1 MCIVPVQGD
10 CGFGCQVAED
20 PGAGERDTN
29 HRLRYCGETEVVFTL
44 GDARSFSGL
53 TSTFPPLGSMLNFD
67 ADVNKTTARH
77 QCENCFK
84 RKYETTQNVLALCL
98 SFANIFAM
106 MRIVADESSRPK
118 LGIEFYA

>member
-1 MCIVPVQGD
+1 
-10 CGFGCQVAED
+10 
-20 PGAGERDTN
+20 
-29 HRLRYCGETEVVFTL
+29 
-44 GDARSFSGL
+44 
-53 TSTFPPLGSMLNFD
+53 MLNFD

-118 LGIEFYA
+118 LGIEFYAWKKLRVHFLQVPDSFLR